1 MAWYLL
7 KYWKKGKRPPD
18 AFEKTMIQSEDLL
31 VAKEKADEIAEG
43 SGGGKAILQLFTEKG
58 LVATR
63 TEAGVGTR

>member
-31 VAKEKADEIAEG
+31 VA
-43 SGGGKAILQLFTEKG
+43 
-58 LVATR
+58 TR
-63 TEAGVGTR
+63 TEAGVWTR